1 MAQEY
6 KKKKWKAIADTNVGN
21 VMEQENKMKKRYS
34 KYRILKGFDTKS
46 KAEKFLSTLGSELLK
61 PCCKYNIFER
71 QWNGRDKKRFYVRE
85 LVRKGRKRI

>member
-1 MAQEY
+1 
-6 KKKKWKAIADTNVGN
+6 
-21 VMEQENKMKKRYS
+21 MKKRYS

-46 KAEKFLSTLGSELLK
+46 KAEKFLSTLSSDNTQLY
-61 PCCKYNIFER
+61 CIFER